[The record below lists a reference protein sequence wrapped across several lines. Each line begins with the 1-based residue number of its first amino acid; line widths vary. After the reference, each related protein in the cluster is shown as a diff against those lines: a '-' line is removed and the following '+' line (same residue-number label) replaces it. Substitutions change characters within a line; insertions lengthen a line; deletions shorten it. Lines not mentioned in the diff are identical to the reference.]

1 MRTLV
6 LSEADLDPSRA
17 GSGSYQIAQ
26 LPEEEFAGGGM
37 DALIA
42 ESKAYGN
49 TMWAAALFRCAP
61 CAVHRLPRCALR
73 GGDPP

>member
-6 LSEADLDPSRA
+6 LSEANLDPSRA

-26 LPEEEFAGGGM
+26 LPEEEFAG
-37 DALIA
+37 
-42 ESKAYGN
+42 
-49 TMWAAALFRCAP
+49 AALFRCAP

>member
-6 LSEADLDPSRA
+6 LSEANLDPSRA

-49 TMWAAALFRCAP
+49 TMWAVSYTHLT
-61 CAVHRLPRCALR
+61 LPT
-73 GGDPP
+73 